1 MCWNVYFY
9 RGIGSIF
16 FSRFVASHITP
27 FPRCSRANGQ
37 DAGTEWKLAQKRKW
51 GDVPVIPPPSRECV
65 WGEVLSGSGPLSLTP
80 GSADQ
85 RLRLRS
91 RSSDKDGE
99 DASYPGGS
107 CGYRCWKRWRKAV
120 HTLVKTRGVNPA
132 VDKMMS
138 WAQRQIFPA
147 SRLFSQ
153 QKNRSWEKKNWW
165 LFSPWADTVGID
177 VSVCAFACVSESSG
191 EVRVTIIN
199 YTEDFREKLP

>member
-1 MCWNVYFY
+1 MLCVGTYIFTG
-9 RGIGSIF
+9 GIGSIF

-132 VDKMMS
+132 VDKTMS

-153 QKNRSWEKKNWW
+153 QKNRSLEKNTDGYF
-165 LFSPWADTVGID
+165 LREPTQSALT
-177 VSVCAFACVSESSG
+177 SLCARLPVYRSSA
-191 EVRVTIIN
+191 V
-199 YTEDFREKLP
+199 K